1 METVAAFSPS
11 ALTLLRRQLG
21 LTQTEL
27 ANLAALSK
35 AGVVR
40 LEKGTVGLSPAR
52 LARIA
57 SALRVRT
64 SALLEPDTP
73 ITLAA
78 VRQEYGY
85 GRLEMAEV
93 AGISYQ
99 RLRRIES
106 YQVPL
111 PLEAAERMT
120 AVLPFLAEQL
130 VRFAQDPYWTTPF
143 FRHREGTEVVLR
155 WRTGQIQAAVDHF
168 HPAPDD
174 PGHPNLITHLIGL
187 DPIMLPWIEDG
198 RFLLNPRQALRLSTA
213 YPWPNQAARLE
224 HFYGTNL
231 HPAALRQAAGFER
244 TELAPQLNLTVAELY
259 RLETGDRP
267 LPGHLEAQLAELLD
281 LDVEILREA
290 FSNHTQ

>member
-57 SALRVRT
+57 SALSVRT
-64 SALLEPDTP
+64 SVLLEPSAP

-78 VRQEYGY
+78 IRQEYGY
-85 GRLEMAEV
+85 GRLEMAEL

-111 PLEAAERMT
+111 PLEAAERMAT
-120 AVLPFLAEQL
+120 FLPFLAEQL
-130 VRFAQDPYWTTPF
+130 IRFAQDPYWTTPV
-143 FRHREGTEVVLR
+143 FRHREGTEVVRR
-155 WRTGQIQAAVDHF
+155 WCTGQIHSAAGLF
-168 HPAPDD
+168 HSAPDD
-174 PGHPNLITHLIGL
+174 LGHPTLITHLIGL
-187 DPIMLPWIEDG
+187 DPITLPWIEDG
-198 RFLLNPRQALRLSTA
+198 RFLLNPRQAFRLSTA
-213 YPWPNQAARLE
+213 YPWPDQAARLE

-231 HPAALRQAAGFER
+231 HPADLRQAAGLER

-267 LPGHLEAQLAELLD
+267 LPRHLETQLVELLG
-281 LDVEILREA
+281 LDVEILRQA
-290 FSNHTQ
+290 FSNHAE